1 MCALKNRTEA
11 FRVPLQSIRQVST
24 NRQFRG
30 FSLGRCVPHGA
41 LVARLALILAVWL
54 AASPAAAAQ
63 SAPVAKTNIEG
74 KVLDESRATVPG
86 ARVDLRCR
94 AFTAGAVTGSDGAFS
109 FAAPPAASCTVSAQ
123 ASGFSVARRSLVAP
137 PSGTVRITL
146 VLAPVTQARQ
156 IVVTAARTPTPL
168 SETPLGQSR
177 ITSAQLRNIAALSL
191 DGALRQ
197 VPGFSLF
204 RRTDSRVANPT
215 IQGVSLRGLGAS
227 GASRALVLE
236 DGFPLNDPF
245 GSWVY
250 WGRVPRESIES
261 VEVLQEGASSLY
273 GSGAL
278 GGVVQFLT
286 RPAVPGGLSL
296 ETSYGNENT
305 PDFSLWT
312 GGQKGRWEAK
322 LGAGIFHT
330 DGYILIA
337 PSERGSVDTPAGSTH
352 ETLDLT
358 IGRNFGPR
366 ARVFGRGWF
375 YDESRRNGTPLQRN
389 STSLGEGALGAD
401 TPLGN
406 LGFLSLRFYG
416 EAENL
421 AQTFSA
427 VAADRMSE
435 RLTNSQHVPSQMVGG
450 SLLWTRGAGTR
461 QTLVAGL
468 DAQEV
473 LGASN
478 EQLFAPAGNVFALQS
493 SGGRQRLV
501 GVFGE
506 DLIRLGSR
514 WLVTLSGRWDH
525 WRNFDGSSTRTPLA
539 PAGPPAT
546 TPFADRSE
554 NAFSPRV
561 TVLDRLG
568 KGVWLSAA
576 FYRAFRAPTLNELY
590 RSFRVGNV
598 VTSQNADLG
607 AERLTGTEAGLG
619 WNLPGGR
626 AQLRGSFFW
635 NVVNDPIANVTLA
648 VDPSLILRQRQNLGS
663 LRSAGL
669 ELDSVFHLTR
679 QWQLSAGY
687 QYANSVVTSFP
698 PDPSLVGL
706 WVPQVPR
713 HVLTFESTYAW
724 GEKFTLGV
732 DGRFVGNQYDDDLN
746 LFLLGR
752 FFVLDL
758 SAAREMGHGIQ
769 LYFAAENLFNQS
781 YAVQATPV
789 PELGLPFTARAG
801 FRYQLP
807 FH

>member
-1 MCALKNRTEA
+1 MFLLLC
-11 FRVPLQSIRQVST
+11 
-24 NRQFRG
+24 
-30 FSLGRCVPHGA
+30 
-41 LVARLALILAVWL
+41 L
-54 AASPAAAAQ
+54 AAAPRLTAQRPSAAKAGLAG
-63 SAPVAKTNIEG
+63 T
-74 KVLDESRATVPG
+74 VLDESGATVPS
-86 ARVDLRCR
+86 ARVDLRCGTL
-94 AFTAGAVTGSDGAFS
+94 AVGVVTGNDGAFS
-109 FAAPPAASCTVSAQ
+109 FAAPPKASCLISVRAT
-123 ASGFSVARRSLVAP
+123 GFSLARRSIVVPRTGSVHL
-137 PSGTVRITL
+137 TL
-146 VLAPVTQARQ
+146 VLSPVAQARQ
-156 IVVTAARTPTPL
+156 IVVTATRTPMPL
-168 SETPLGQSR
+168 SETPLGQSL

-191 DGALRQ
+191 DGVLRQ

-261 VEVLQEGASSLY
+261 VQVLQEGASSLY

-286 RPAVPGGLSL
+286 RPAVPAGLSL

-305 PDFSLWT
+305 PDLSVWA
-312 GGQKGRWEAK
+312 GGRKGRWEAK

-337 PSERGSVDTPAGSTH
+337 PSDRGSVDTPAGSTH

-358 IGRNFGPR
+358 IGRRVGR
-366 ARVFGRGWF
+366 QARVFGRGWY

-389 STSLGEGALGAD
+389 STSLAEGALGAD

-416 EAENL
+416 EAENF

-450 SLLWTRGAGTR
+450 SALWTRGAGTR
-461 QTLVAGL
+461 QTLAAGL

-478 EQLFAPAGNVFALQS
+478 AQLFAPAGNAFALQS

-501 GVFGE
+501 GIFGE

-514 WLVTLSGRWDH
+514 WLITLSGRWDH
-525 WRNFDGSSTRTPLA
+525 WRNFDGSSTRTPLS

-561 TVLDRLG
+561 TLLNRLG
-568 KGVWLSAA
+568 KGLWFSAA

-598 VTSQNADLG
+598 VTSQNAALG
-607 AERLTGTEAGLG
+607 PERLTGTEAGLG
-619 WNLPGGR
+619 WNLLGGR
-626 AQLRGSFFW
+626 AQFRGSFFW
-635 NVVNDPIANVTLA
+635 NVVNDPIANVTLS
-648 VDPSLILRQRQNLGS
+648 VGPTLILRQRQNLGS

-669 ELDSVFHLTR
+669 ELDSVLHLTR

-687 QYANSVVTSFP
+687 QYANSVVTNFP
-698 PDPSLVGL
+698 ADPALVGL

-713 HVLTFESTYAW
+713 HVLTFESTYTW
-724 GEKFTLGV
+724 GEKFTIGV
-732 DGRFVGNQYDDDLN
+732 DGRFVSRQYDDDLN
-746 LFLLGR
+746 LFPLGR

-758 SAAREMGHGIQ
+758 GAAREMGHGIQ
-769 LYFAAENLFNQS
+769 LFFAAENLFNQS
-781 YAVQATPV
+781 YAVRATPV
-789 PELGLPFTARAG
+789 PELGLPFTARVG

-807 FH
+807 FR